1 MVTENHEEVQTGCVV
16 LKESL
21 CRDGAET
28 SDGFMDNGFIVQ
40 ANC

>member
-1 MVTENHEEVQTGCVV
+1 MTENHKKAQMGRVV
-16 LKESL
+16 LKAVL
-21 CRDGAET
+21 GRDGAET

>member
-1 MVTENHEEVQTGCVV
+1 MEAQTGCVV
-16 LKESL
+16 LKASL
-21 CRDGAET
+21 CRDAAGT